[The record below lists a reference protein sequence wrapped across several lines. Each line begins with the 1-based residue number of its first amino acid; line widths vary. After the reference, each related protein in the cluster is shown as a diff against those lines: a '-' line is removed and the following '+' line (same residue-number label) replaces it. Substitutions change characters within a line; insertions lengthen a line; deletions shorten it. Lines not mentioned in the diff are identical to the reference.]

1 MGVTS
6 SLVFRLSDRFLA
18 LPLERVVEV
27 FRMVAISTR
36 LLRAPRDCL
45 GLVDFHGHLMPL
57 IDLGARLGLSKSRDT
72 HALVDGQVVVLE
84 DPLGMVGY
92 AVDEVRELVEL
103 PVEPVPESSREM
115 LGLLALGMVR
125 LGESEVVPQLDPSA
139 LLSTRSRHQIRTA
152 LDDLQTQAES

>member
-1 MGVTS
+1 MTVG
-6 SLVFRLSDRFLA
+6 SLIFRLGDRSLA

-45 GLVDFHGHLMPL
+45 GLVDFHGQLVPL
-57 IDLGARLGLSKSRDT
+57 IDLGARLGLTKNRDT

-84 DPLGMVGY
+84 DPLGKVGY
-92 AVDEVRELVEL
+92 AVDEVSELSEL
-103 PVEPVPESSREM
+103 PLEAVSDNSQHA

-125 LGESEVVPQLDPSA
+125 LNENEVIPQLDPAALFSA
-139 LLSTRSRHQIRTA
+139 RSRHQLRQA
-152 LDDLQTQAES
+152 LDENTGDA

>member
-1 MGVTS
+1 MTVG
-6 SLVFRLSDRFLA
+6 SLIFRLGDRSLA

-45 GLVDFHGHLMPL
+45 GLVDFHGQLVPL
-57 IDLGARLGLSKSRDT
+57 IDLGARLGLTKNRDT

-84 DPLGMVGY
+84 DPLGKVGY
-92 AVDEVRELVEL
+92 AVDEVSELSEL
-103 PVEPVPESSREM
+103 PLEAVSDNSQHA

-125 LGESEVVPQLDPSA
+125 LNENEVIPQLDPAA
-139 LLSTRSRHQIRTA
+139 LLSARSRHQLRQA
-152 LDDLQTQAES
+152 LDENTGDA

>member
-1 MGVTS
+1 VTVG
-6 SLVFRLSDRFLA
+6 SLIFRLGDRSLA

-45 GLVDFHGHLMPL
+45 GLVDFHGQLVPL
-57 IDLGARLGLSKSRDT
+57 IDLGARLGLTKNRDT

-84 DPLGMVGY
+84 DPLGKVGY
-92 AVDEVRELVEL
+92 AVDEVSELSEL
-103 PVEPVPESSREM
+103 PLEAVSDNSQHA

-125 LGESEVVPQLDPSA
+125 LNENEVIPQLDPAA
-139 LLSTRSRHQIRTA
+139 LLSARSRHQLRQA
-152 LDDLQTQAES
+152 LDENTGDA